1 MNRRLPIADCKL
13 PIEFGS
19 EGARCSSIQHSKYK
33 FQNCRAFT
41 LIELMMVVAIIG
53 LVMAMSVPAILSVL
67 REGPLRKAVNDTL
80 DICNTA
86 RAQAILRGQMTLV
99 SFHPRTE
106 EISCSGAADSSAP
119 SRRVGQ
125 KVANSAQYD
134 SSVDI
139 AMLDI
144 NLMDFGASDEARVR
158 FYPNGT
164 CDEMT
169 LVLHSGD
176 QWRKITLEP
185 TTSLASV
192 SSVK

>member
-1 MNRRLPIADCKL
+1 
-13 PIEFGS
+13 
-19 EGARCSSIQHSKYK
+19 
-33 FQNCRAFT
+33 
-41 LIELMMVVAIIG
+41 MMVVAIIG

-80 DICNTA
+80 EICGAA
-86 RAQAILRGQMTLV
+86 RAQAILHGQVTTV
-99 SFHPRTE
+99 VFHPRAK
-106 EISCSGAADSSAP
+106 EIACSAADSSAP

-125 KVANSAQYD
+125 KAVNSAQYD

-144 NLMDFGASDEARVR
+144 NLMDFGDSDEARVW
-158 FYPNGT
+158 FHPNGT

-185 TTSLASV
+185 TTGLAFV

>member
-1 MNRRLPIADCKL
+1 
-13 PIEFGS
+13 
-19 EGARCSSIQHSKYK
+19 
-33 FQNCRAFT
+33 
-41 LIELMMVVAIIG
+41 MMVVAIVG
-53 LVMAMSVPAILSVL
+53 LVMAMGVPAILSQI

-80 DICNTA
+80 EICTAA
-86 RAQAILRGQMTLV
+86 RAQAILHRQMTLV
-99 SFHPRTE
+99 VFHPRTE
-106 EISCSGAADSSAP
+106 QIALSGAGAP
-119 SRRVGQ
+119 SMPSLRVGQ
-125 KVANSAQYD
+125 KAVNAAQYD
-134 SSVDI
+134 STVDI

-144 NLMDFGASDEARVR
+144 NLMDFGDSDEARVR

-185 TTSLASV
+185 TTALASV

>member
-1 MNRRLPIADCKL
+1 MNLRLPIAGESGGAVSPPAAGAPKTAR
-13 PIEFGS
+13 PAGSIE
-19 EGARCSSIQHSKYK
+19 IQH
-33 FQNCRAFT
+33 CRAFT
-41 LIELMMVVAIIG
+41 LIEIMMVVAIIG
-53 LVMAMSVPAILSVL
+53 LVMAMGVPAILSVV

-80 DICNTA
+80 EICGVA

-99 SFHPRTE
+99 VFHPRAG
-106 EISCSGAADSSAP
+106 EIACSAAGDAP

-125 KVANSAQYD
+125 KAVNSAHYD

-139 AMLDI
+139 ADLSI
-144 NLMDFGASDEARVR
+144 NLMDFGAADEARVR

-185 TTSLASV
+185 TTALASV
-192 SSVK
+192 GSVK

>member
-1 MNRRLPIADCKL
+1 MNCELPIADCRL
-13 PIEFGS
+13 PTGDWRG
-19 EGARCSSIQHSKYK
+19 GAFPKSIRNPQSTTR
-33 FQNCRAFT
+33 NSAGFT

-80 DICNTA
+80 EICSAA
-86 RAQAILRGQMTLV
+86 RAQAILRGQVTTV
-99 SFHPRTE
+99 VFHPRTE
-106 EISCSGAADSSAP
+106 EIALSGAGDPSAP

-125 KVANSAQYD
+125 KAVNSAQYD

-144 NLMDFGASDEARVR
+144 NLMDFGASDEARVW
-158 FYPNGT
+158 FHPNGT

-185 TTSLASV
+185 TTGLAFV